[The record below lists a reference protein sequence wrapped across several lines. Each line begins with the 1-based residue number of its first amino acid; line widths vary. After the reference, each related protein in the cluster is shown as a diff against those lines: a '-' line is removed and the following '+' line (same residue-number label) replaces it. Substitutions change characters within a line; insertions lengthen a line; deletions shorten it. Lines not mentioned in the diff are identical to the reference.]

1 MAKGEK
7 NVTVKKKDTVTDII
21 ETLFGFSSG
30 VFGGLYVDVVPHE
43 VAHMAVIEAL
53 GYDSKMHLSFVD
65 TPLVVII
72 GDPNSLEHLLIHA
85 AGPIA
90 SGIVSIASLLAFLK
104 LKKSLLKD
112 VVGGVVVRS
121 SFNHVAYAL
130 NQNHRSIFVG
140 DYGRMALSLE
150 ELGYGK
156 IGEALP
162 VLPLAVLAYCS
173 YNVGK
178 HYLSAYKDYKKSKA
192 TLQTDKSLEKVIS
205 DNVFVKDNS
214 TQK

>member
-53 GYDSKMHLSFVD
+53 GYDSKMHLSF
-65 TPLVVII
+65 TNSYTELI
-72 GDPNSLEHLLIHA
+72 GDATNLEHFLIFA
-85 AGPIA
+85 AGPVA
-90 SGIVSIASLLAFLK
+90 SGIVSMASLLAFLK

-112 VVGGVVVRS
+112 FAGGLAITS
-121 SFNHVAYAL
+121 SFNNVANAL
-130 NQNHRSIFVG
+130 DLYPSNLVR
-140 DYGRMALSLE
+140 DYDRMALSIE
-150 ELGYGK
+150 EMGYGK

>member
-7 NVTVKKKDTVTDII
+7 NALRALEDAAYSACKPLIG
-21 ETLFGFSSG
+21 LFSG
-30 VFGGLYVDVVPHE
+30 VLGSTAIDLFLHE
-43 VAHMAVIEAL
+43 ASHIAVAKAL
-53 GYDSKMHLSFVD
+53 GYNSELYLGIDEGHSQ
-65 TPLVVII
+65 VI
-72 GDPNSLEHLLIHA
+72 GNPSNLEYFLITS
-85 AGPIA
+85 AGPVA

-104 LKKSLLKD
+104 LKKSPLKD
-112 VVGGVVVRS
+112 FAGGVAVES
-121 SFNHVAYAL
+121 SYNNVANAL
-130 NQNHRSIFVG
+130 NMYPDTFIN
-140 DYGRMALSLE
+140 DCDLMALSLE
-150 ELGYGK
+150 EMGYGK

>member
-7 NVTVKKKDTVTDII
+7 NATVKKKDTVTDII

-90 SGIVSIASLLAFLK
+90 SGIVSMASLLAFLK

-112 VVGGVVVRS
+112 FAGGLAITS
-121 SFNHVAYAL
+121 SFNNVANAL
-130 NQNHRSIFVG
+130 DLYPSNLVR
-140 DYGRMALSLE
+140 DYDRMALSLE
-150 ELGYGK
+150 EMGYGK

-192 TLQTDKSLEKVIS
+192 TLQTDKSLEESI
-205 DNVFVKDNS
+205 
-214 TQK
+214 TGE